1 MVFFLRSHGG
11 MTGRAVCPLD
21 VTFLYFFACSGVP
34 FFLVAELRYWRLKHH
49 GCCIALSLSRWL

>member
-34 FFLVAELRYWRLKHH
+34 FF
-49 GCCIALSLSRWL
+49 WLLN